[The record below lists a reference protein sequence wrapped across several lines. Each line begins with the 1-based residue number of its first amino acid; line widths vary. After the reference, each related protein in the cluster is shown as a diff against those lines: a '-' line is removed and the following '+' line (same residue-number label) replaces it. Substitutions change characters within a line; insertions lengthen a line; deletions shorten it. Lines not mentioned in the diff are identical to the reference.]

1 MCVISL
7 GIIPARS
14 GSERLPGKNTI
25 DLGGKPLIAWTII
38 AAQESAMFDR
48 LIVST
53 DDHGVAAVA
62 VKYGCEVLE
71 RPKELAQADS
81 DSLSILLHANTQ
93 IHSDRICLLQ
103 PTSPFRR
110 AADIVS
116 TYHLLNETEGD
127 AVVSVTEAPQNLCFD
142 LGLGNRLRPKQNV
155 VVCNGAIYLLT
166 TEHLLCRGDW
176 YNGVTYAYLM
186 PKDRSL
192 DIDTKADLER
202 ARAHILQLAA

>member
-1 MCVISL
+1 MISL

-48 LIVST
+48 LVVST

-62 VKYGCEVLE
+62 AKYGCEVLE

-81 DSLSILLHANTQ
+81 DSLSILLHANTK
-93 IHSDRICLLQ
+93 IRSDRICLLQ

-110 AADIVS
+110 AEDIAN
-116 TYHLLNETEGD
+116 TYSLLSQTGGD
-127 AVVSVTEAPQNLCFD
+127 AAVSVTEAPKDLCFD

-155 VVCNGAIYLLT
+155 MVCNGAIYLIT
-166 TEHLLCRGDW
+166 TEHLLRRGDW
-176 YNGVTYAYLM
+176 YNGVSYAYLM
-186 PKDRSL
+186 PKERSL
-192 DIDTKADLER
+192 DIDTRADLDR
-202 ARAHILQLAA
+202 AREHLLQQAA